1 LGLFCY
7 LGTRNHLEN
16 LKNGVFILVLL
27 LVLGCKRQASNKDT
41 VRNPKVD
48 SIQQLLNIAKT
59 AKELSSD
66 ERRAYIQDAEVQALK
81 LSKDSTRLEQLSQ
94 VSLAY
99 LQQKDSVGFRQSNA
113 KLLKLSEEAKA
124 DKILG
129 YSNWDLGGFFES
141 YGAMDSAFYHY
152 RRALENFEKLPK
164 DSTSQSLKARMLYSM
179 ARVQDSYKDYLGGET
194 SASAAIEIFDELD
207 DDYRLYNAYNVL
219 GTLANGLGD
228 SQKAIESYETARAY
242 IEKSKREDKTR
253 LIWKLQNNI
262 GSTYLNEEDFTKAKN
277 VYEELLFNT
286 DLKQEN
292 PNLYEKA
299 LGSYAFSVLK
309 TEKNTKKAEELLKE
323 AFTVNAA
330 TGDLY
335 DRARLHY
342 YYSEVLAAK
351 GDTLNAIANAN
362 ESYNIAKETYN
373 NDRALDALRLLTR
386 LDTVH
391 AASYAEAYYQLNDII
406 QMEERTKRDKFG
418 RIRMET
424 DDIIEE
430 NEILTQEKQIWAL
443 SSMLL
448 LLFGVTAMIIV
459 SLYVSNNR
467 LKFKQRQQES
477 NQEIYNLMLSQ
488 QGKLQEGK
496 QLAQKRIS
504 EELHDGIL
512 GEMLGIRLMLSGLN
526 DREDQASMEQRAMFI
541 EKLKAVEEEIRTI
554 SHELNNEA
562 YKKFHNFI
570 VSLED
575 MISGI
580 EKSSGIS
587 CTFDYDKKVPWDNL
601 LGDIKINA
609 FRIVQEALKN
619 CVKHAKSENVSIS
632 FYMVD
637 DSLKLTISDDG
648 VGFDPN
654 RAKKGIG
661 LKNIISRVKKIKG
674 KVNFDSKPGHGTII
688 KIQIPAA
695 YVEYT
700 VPQKTTAVNA

>member
-1 LGLFCY
+1 M
-7 LGTRNHLEN
+7 
-16 LKNGVFILVLL
+16 KNGAFILVLL
-27 LVLGCKRQASNKDT
+27 LVLGCKQQASNDET

-48 SIQQLLNIAKT
+48 SIQQLLTIAKT
-59 AKELSSD
+59 AKELSPD
-66 ERRAYIQDAEVQALK
+66 ERRTYIQDAEVQALT

-99 LQQKDSVGFRQSNA
+99 LKLKDSMGFRQSNA
-113 KLLKLSEEAKA
+113 KLLELSKEAEA
-124 DKILG
+124 SKISG
-129 YSNWDLGGFFES
+129 YSNWDLGDFFET

-152 RRALENFEKLPK
+152 RKALESFDRLPK
-164 DSTSQSLKARMLYSM
+164 DSTSQSLKARMLYNMS
-179 ARVQDSYKDYLGGET
+179 RVQDAYKDYLGGEI
-194 SASAAIEIFDELD
+194 SAAAAIEIFDELD
-207 DDYRLYNAYNVL
+207 DDYRLYNTYNML
-219 GTLANGLGD
+219 GILANGLGN
-228 SQKAIESYETARAY
+228 SQKAIESYEKARTY
-242 IEKSKREDKTR
+242 LENSDRENKTR
-253 LIWKLQNNI
+253 LLWQLQNNI
-262 GSTYLNEEDFTKAKN
+262 ANTYQYDGDYEMAKENFQELFTNQKLKED
-277 VYEELLFNT
+277 VP
-286 DLKQEN
+286 D
-292 PNLYEKA
+292 LYEKV

-309 TEKNTKKAEELLKE
+309 TEKDTEKAEELLQE
-323 AFTVNAA
+323 AFTINAA

-391 AASYAEAYYQLNDII
+391 AASYAEQYYQLNDIV
-406 QMEERTKRDKFG
+406 QEEERTKRDKFG

-430 NEILTQEKQIWAL
+430 NKILTQEKQIWIL
-443 SSMLL
+443 SSTLM
-448 LLFGVTAMIIV
+448 LLFGVTAFIII
-459 SLYVSNNR
+459 SLYISNNR

-477 NQEIYNLMLSQ
+477 NQEIYNLMLAQ

-496 QLAQKRIS
+496 QMAQKRIS

-541 EKLKAVEEEIRTI
+541 EKLQAVEEEIRTI

-609 FRIVQEALKN
+609 FRVVQEALKN

-632 FYMVD
+632 FQLVD
-637 DSLKLTISDDG
+637 DMLKLNISDDG

-674 KVNFDSKPGHGTII
+674 KVDFDSKPGHGTII
-688 KIQIPAA
+688 KIQIPAS
-695 YVEYT
+695 YVEHT
-700 VPQKTTAVNA
+700 VPKTSIAVNA

>member
-1 LGLFCY
+1 M
-7 LGTRNHLEN
+7 
-16 LKNGVFILVLL
+16 KNGAFILVLL
-27 LVLGCKRQASNKDT
+27 LVLGCKQQASNDET

-48 SIQQLLNIAKT
+48 SIQQLLTIAKT
-59 AKELSSD
+59 AKELSPD
-66 ERRAYIQDAEVQALK
+66 ERRTYIQDAEVQALT

-99 LQQKDSVGFRQSNA
+99 LKLKDSMGFRQSNA
-113 KLLKLSEEAKA
+113 KLLELSKEAEA
-124 DKILG
+124 SKISG
-129 YSNWDLGGFFES
+129 YSNWDLGDFFET

-152 RRALENFEKLPK
+152 RKALESFDRLPK
-164 DSTSQSLKARMLYSM
+164 DSTSQSLKARMLYNMS
-179 ARVQDSYKDYLGGET
+179 RVQDAYKDYLGGEI
-194 SASAAIEIFDELD
+194 SAAAAIEIFDELD
-207 DDYRLYNAYNVL
+207 DDYRLYNTYNML
-219 GTLANGLGD
+219 GILANGLGN
-228 SQKAIESYETARAY
+228 SQKAIESYEKARTY
-242 IEKSKREDKTR
+242 LENSDRENKTR
-253 LIWKLQNNI
+253 LLWQLQNNI
-262 GSTYLNEEDFTKAKN
+262 ANTYQYDGDYEMAKENFQELFTNQKLKED
-277 VYEELLFNT
+277 VP
-286 DLKQEN
+286 D
-292 PNLYEKA
+292 LYEKV

-309 TEKNTKKAEELLKE
+309 TEKDTEKAEELLQE
-323 AFTVNAA
+323 AFTINAA

-391 AASYAEAYYQLNDII
+391 AASYAEQYYQLNDIV
-406 QMEERTKRDKFG
+406 QEEERTKRDKFG

-430 NEILTQEKQIWAL
+430 NKILTQEKQIWIL
-443 SSMLL
+443 SSTLM
-448 LLFGVTAMIIV
+448 LLFGVTAFIII
-459 SLYVSNNR
+459 SLYISNNR

-477 NQEIYNLMLSQ
+477 NQEIYNLMLAQ

-496 QLAQKRIS
+496 QMAQKRIS

-541 EKLKAVEEEIRTI
+541 EKLQAVEEEIRTI

-609 FRIVQEALKN
+609 FRVVQEALKN

-632 FYMVD
+632 FQLVD
-637 DSLKLTISDDG
+637 DMLKLNISDDD

-674 KVNFDSKPGHGTII
+674 KVDFDSKPGHGTII
-688 KIQIPAA
+688 KIQIPAS
-695 YVEYT
+695 YVEHT
-700 VPQKTTAVNA
+700 VPKTSIAVNA

>member
-1 LGLFCY
+1 M
-7 LGTRNHLEN
+7 
-16 LKNGVFILVLL
+16 KNGAFILVLL
-27 LVLGCKRQASNKDT
+27 LVLGCKQQASNDET

-48 SIQQLLNIAKT
+48 SIQQLLTIAKT
-59 AKELSSD
+59 AKELSPD
-66 ERRAYIQDAEVQALK
+66 ERRTYIQDAEVQALT

-99 LQQKDSVGFRQSNA
+99 LKLKDSMGFRQSNA
-113 KLLKLSEEAKA
+113 KLLELSKEAEA
-124 DKILG
+124 SKISG
-129 YSNWDLGGFFES
+129 YSNWDLGDFFET

-152 RRALENFEKLPK
+152 RKALESFDRLPK
-164 DSTSQSLKARMLYSM
+164 DSTSQSLKARMLYNMS
-179 ARVQDSYKDYLGGET
+179 RVQDAYKDYLGGEI
-194 SASAAIEIFDELD
+194 SAAAAIEIFDELD
-207 DDYRLYNAYNVL
+207 DDYRLYNTYNML
-219 GTLANGLGD
+219 GILANGLGN
-228 SQKAIESYETARAY
+228 SQKAIESYEKARTY
-242 IEKSKREDKTR
+242 LENSDRENKTR
-253 LIWKLQNNI
+253 LLWQLQNNI
-262 GSTYLNEEDFTKAKN
+262 ANTYQYDGDYEMAKENFQELFTNQKLKED
-277 VYEELLFNT
+277 VP
-286 DLKQEN
+286 D
-292 PNLYEKA
+292 LYEKV

-309 TEKNTKKAEELLKE
+309 TEKDTEKAEELLQE
-323 AFTVNAA
+323 AFTINAA

-391 AASYAEAYYQLNDII
+391 AASYAEQYYQLNDIV
-406 QMEERTKRDKFG
+406 QEEERTKRDKFG

-430 NEILTQEKQIWAL
+430 NKILTQEKQIWIL
-443 SSMLL
+443 SSTLM
-448 LLFGVTAMIIV
+448 LLFGVTAFIII
-459 SLYVSNNR
+459 SLYISNNR

-477 NQEIYNLMLSQ
+477 NQEIYNLMLAQ

-496 QLAQKRIS
+496 QMAQKRIS

-541 EKLKAVEEEIRTI
+541 EKLQAVEEEIRTI

-609 FRIVQEALKN
+609 FRVVQEALKN
-619 CVKHAKSENVSIS
+619 CVKHAKSENVTIS
-632 FYMVD
+632 FQLVD
-637 DSLKLTISDDG
+637 DMLKLNISDDG

-674 KVNFDSKPGHGTII
+674 KVDFDSKPGHGTII
-688 KIQIPAA
+688 KIQIPAS
-695 YVEYT
+695 YVEHT
-700 VPQKTTAVNA
+700 VPKTSIAVNA

>member
-1 LGLFCY
+1 
-7 LGTRNHLEN
+7 LEN

-27 LVLGCKRQASNKDT
+27 LVLGCKQQVSNDET

-48 SIQQLLNIAKT
+48 SIQQLLTIAKT

-66 ERRAYIQDAEVQALK
+66 ERRAYIQDAEVQALT

-129 YSNWDLGGFFES
+129 YSNWDLGGFFEN
-141 YGAMDSAFYHY
+141 YGAMDSAFYRY
-152 RRALENFEKLPK
+152 RKALESFDRLPK
-164 DSTSQSLKARMLYSM
+164 DSTSKSLKARMLYNM
-179 ARVQDSYKDYLGGET
+179 ARVQDAYKDYLGGET
-194 SASAAIEIFDELD
+194 SAAAAIEIFDELD
-207 DDYRLYNAYNVL
+207 DDYRLYNAYNML
-219 GTLANGLGD
+219 GILANGFGD
-228 SQKAIESYETARAY
+228 SQKAIESYETARGY
-242 IEKSKREDKTR
+242 IESSNRENKTQ

-262 GSTYLNEEDFTKAKN
+262 ASTYLNEEDFTQAKN
-277 VYEELLFNT
+277 VYQELLFNT
-286 DLKQEN
+286 NLKQEI
-292 PNLYEKA
+292 PDLYEKA

-309 TEKNTKKAEELLKE
+309 TEKNTKKSEELLVE
-323 AFTVNAA
+323 AFSVNAA

-391 AASYAEAYYQLNDII
+391 AASYAEQYYQLNDII
-406 QMEERTKRDKFG
+406 QEEERTKRDKFG

-430 NEILTQEKQIWAL
+430 NKILTQEKQIWIL
-443 SSMLL
+443 SSTLM
-448 LLFGVTAMIIV
+448 LLFGVTAFIII
-459 SLYVSNNR
+459 SLYISNNR

-477 NQEIYNLMLSQ
+477 NQEIYNLMLAQ

-496 QLAQKRIS
+496 QMAQKRIS

-541 EKLKAVEEEIRTI
+541 EKLQAVEEEIRTI

-609 FRIVQEALKN
+609 FRVVQEALKN

-632 FYMVD
+632 FQLVD
-637 DSLKLTISDDG
+637 DMLKLNISDDG

-674 KVNFDSKPGHGTII
+674 KVDFDSKPGHGTII
-688 KIQIPAA
+688 KIQIPAS
-695 YVEYT
+695 YVEHT
-700 VPQKTTAVNA
+700 VPQISIAVNA

>member
-1 LGLFCY
+1 M
-7 LGTRNHLEN
+7 
-16 LKNGVFILVLL
+16 
-27 LVLGCKRQASNKDT
+27 GCKQQVSNDET

-48 SIQQLLNIAKT
+48 SIQQLLTIAKT
-59 AKELSSD
+59 AKELSPD
-66 ERRAYIQDAEVQALK
+66 ERRTYIQDAEVQALT

-99 LQQKDSVGFRQSNA
+99 LKLKDSMGFRQSNA
-113 KLLKLSEEAKA
+113 KLLKLSEEAEA
-124 DKILG
+124 NKILG
-129 YSNWDLGGFFES
+129 YSNWDLGIFLEGKS
-141 YGAMDSAFYHY
+141 VMDSAFYHY
-152 RRALENFEKLPK
+152 RKALESFENLPK
-164 DSTSQSLKARMLYSM
+164 DSTSQSLKARMLYNMS
-179 ARVQDSYKDYLGGET
+179 RVQDAYKDYLGGET
-194 SASAAIEIFDELD
+194 SAAAAIEIFDELD
-207 DDYRLYNAYNVL
+207 DDYRLYNAYNML
-219 GTLANGLGD
+219 GTLANGLGN
-228 SQKAIESYETARAY
+228 SQKAIESYETAREY
-242 IEKSKREDKTR
+242 IENSDRANKNQ

-262 GSTYLNEEDFTKAKN
+262 GSTYLNEENFTQAKN

-286 DLKQEN
+286 DLKQEI
-292 PNLYEKA
+292 PDLYEKA

-309 TEKNTKKAEELLKE
+309 TEKDTEKAEEMLRE
-323 AFTVNAA
+323 AFTINAA

-342 YYSEVLAAK
+342 YYSEVLATK

-362 ESYNIAKETYN
+362 ESYSIAKETYN

-391 AASYAEAYYQLNDII
+391 AASYAEQYYQLNDII
-406 QMEERTKRDKFG
+406 QEEERTKRDKFG

-430 NEILTQEKQIWAL
+430 NKILTQEKQIWIL
-443 SSMLL
+443 SSTLM
-448 LLFGVTAMIIV
+448 LLFGVTAFIII
-459 SLYVSNNR
+459 SLYISNNR

-477 NQEIYNLMLSQ
+477 NQEIYNLMLAQ

-496 QLAQKRIS
+496 QMAQKRIS

-541 EKLKAVEEEIRTI
+541 EKLQAVEEEIRTI

-609 FRIVQEALKN
+609 FRVVQEALKN

-632 FYMVD
+632 FQLAD
-637 DSLKLTISDDG
+637 DMLKLNISDDG

-674 KVNFDSKPGHGTII
+674 KVDFDSKPGHGTII
-688 KIQIPAA
+688 KIQIPAS
-695 YVEYT
+695 YVEHT
-700 VPQKTTAVNA
+700 VPQTSIAVNA

>member
-1 LGLFCY
+1 M
-7 LGTRNHLEN
+7 EN
-16 LKNGVFILVLL
+16 LKNGAFILVLL
-27 LVLGCKRQASNKDT
+27 LVLGCKQQASNDET

-48 SIQQLLNIAKT
+48 SIQQLLTIAKT
-59 AKELSSD
+59 AKELSPD
-66 ERRAYIQDAEVQALK
+66 ERRTYIQDAEVQALT

-99 LQQKDSVGFRQSNA
+99 LKLKDSMGFRQSNA
-113 KLLKLSEEAKA
+113 KLLELSKEAEA
-124 DKILG
+124 SKISG
-129 YSNWDLGGFFES
+129 YSNWDLGDFFET

-152 RRALENFEKLPK
+152 RKALESFDRLPK
-164 DSTSQSLKARMLYSM
+164 DSTSQSLKARMLYNMS
-179 ARVQDSYKDYLGGET
+179 RVQDAYKDYLGGEI
-194 SASAAIEIFDELD
+194 SAAAAIEIFDELD
-207 DDYRLYNAYNVL
+207 DDYRLYNTYNML
-219 GTLANGLGD
+219 GILANGLGN
-228 SQKAIESYETARAY
+228 SQKAIESYEKARTY
-242 IEKSKREDKTR
+242 LENSDRENKTR
-253 LIWKLQNNI
+253 LLWQLQNNI
-262 GSTYLNEEDFTKAKN
+262 ANTYQYDGDYEMAKENFQELFTNQKLKED
-277 VYEELLFNT
+277 VP
-286 DLKQEN
+286 D
-292 PNLYEKA
+292 LYEKV

-309 TEKNTKKAEELLKE
+309 TEKDTEKAEELLQE
-323 AFTVNAA
+323 AFTINAA

-391 AASYAEAYYQLNDII
+391 AASYAEQYYQLNDIV
-406 QMEERTKRDKFG
+406 QEEERTKRDKFG

-430 NEILTQEKQIWAL
+430 NKILTQEKQIWIL
-443 SSMLL
+443 SSTLM
-448 LLFGVTAMIIV
+448 LLFGVTAFIII
-459 SLYVSNNR
+459 SLYISNNR

-477 NQEIYNLMLSQ
+477 NQEIYNLMLAQ

-496 QLAQKRIS
+496 QMAQKRIS

-541 EKLKAVEEEIRTI
+541 EKLQAVEEEIRTI

-609 FRIVQEALKN
+609 FRVVQEALKN

-632 FYMVD
+632 FQLVD
-637 DSLKLTISDDG
+637 DMLKLNISDDG

-674 KVNFDSKPGHGTII
+674 KVDFDSKPGHGTII
-688 KIQIPAA
+688 KIQIPAS
-695 YVEYT
+695 YVEHT
-700 VPQKTTAVNA
+700 VPKTSIAVNA